1 MDLHLYDTV
10 CDNTTCHDIILIRIY
25 GKFCLSTTS
34 NLIGFQKD
42 IQQFISQAEIGLKG
56 EAFIAPSI
64 IIPNDNVQWS
74 VKHKL
79 DFVESKSNFKQK
91 PS

>member
-1 MDLHLYDTV
+1 
-10 CDNTTCHDIILIRIY
+10 
-25 GKFCLSTTS
+25 
-34 NLIGFQKD
+34 
-42 IQQFISQAEIGLKG
+42 LKG
-56 EAFIAPSI
+56 EAFVAPLI

-79 DFVESKSNFKQK
+79 DFVESKSNFKHQK